1 MERKGRILGGILT
14 ATSVAGLLHSASSC
28 LPVPMPVPA
37 LDRQEVTITFDTGQ
51 MVSKAADPDETLI
64 SDVSLL
70 IFDADGNA
78 EECIWLPEAGTQTSV
93 SLIKGNT
100 YSIRACANFGYHV
113 YADHLAELDEIT
125 YHMAYPDEYREG
137 IPMYAALDDF
147 TLDGG
152 AGADGGSGRSDD
164 GADGDSG
171 RSDDGADGG
180 RTVVISFQRLMAK
193 ICLRMD
199 RSRLSD
205 DVTMNVVAARI
216 GNCPKSVKVI
226 GPSSVKDHDQC
237 FASGFSR
244 GEFETGPLNVSGPGK
259 VSGEVALYM
268 LENMQGDISPALT
281 YDQEK
286 VFPADDPRYG
296 TCSYV
301 ELELEYMSESKY
313 TLSKNLKYR
322 FYLGESRNNLDV
334 ERNCRYGI
342 TVTPR
347 DDGLSGDGWR
357 VDKSGIL
364 DRGPISFEAYPSK
377 YIRGN
382 IGDVVHIWCEVSP
395 YGTPFDVGLD
405 YMEDDK
411 AEGIYDYEIDPDGH
425 GATLTL
431 TGPGT
436 GLIYMEAGEPVND
449 GALFIIEVNL
459 PSPSFVSSQ
468 FMRRQ

>member
-1 MERKGRILGGILT
+1 MERKGRILSGILT
-14 ATSVAGLLHSASSC
+14 AISAAGLLHSANGC
-28 LPVPMPVPA
+28 VPVPMPVPA
-37 LDRQEVTITFDTGQ
+37 LDRQEVTVTFDAGQ
-51 MVSKAADPDETLI
+51 MLSKAYDPDETLI

-78 EECIWLPEAGTQTSV
+78 EECIWLPDAGGETSV
-93 SLIKGNT
+93 SLIRGNT

-113 YADHLAELDEIT
+113 YADRLEELEEVT

-137 IPMYAALDDF
+137 MPMYAELDNF
-147 TLDGG
+147 TVGEGDG
-152 AGADGGSGRSDD
+152 DGSGESD
-164 GADGDSG
+164 GS
-171 RSDDGADGG
+171 DGG
-180 RTVVISFQRLMAK
+180 RRVTISFQRLMAK

-199 RSRLSD
+199 RSQLSD
-205 DVTMNVVAARI
+205 DVTMNVVSARI
-216 GNCPKSVKVI
+216 GNCPKSVNVS
-226 GPSSVKDHDQC
+226 GPSRVKNHDQC

-244 GEFETGPLNVSGPGK
+244 GEFETGPLNVLGPEK
-259 VSGEVALYM
+259 ISGEVTLYM
-268 LENMQGDISPALT
+268 LENMQGDISPALAH
-281 YDQEK
+281 DQEK

-296 TCSYV
+296 TCSYI
-301 ELELEYMSESKY
+301 EMELEYMSDSKY
-313 TLSKNLKYR
+313 SATKNLKYR
-322 FYLGESRNNLDV
+322 FYLGDSRNNLDV
-334 ERNCRYGI
+334 ERNCRYSI
-342 TVTPR
+342 TVTPH

-382 IGDVVHIWCEVSP
+382 IGDIIHIWCEVSP
-395 YGTPFDVGLD
+395 YGTPFDVGLE

-459 PSPSFVSSQ
+459 P
-468 FMRRQ
+468 